1 MEMDTSLTPA
11 STSENAIGTQG
22 EKLIAE
28 YQSRTDEIHV
38 VVFNKKNGKFNVGRY
53 EDISSTPRIYTL
65 KDGSNTG
72 SALFFALMP
81 EALTDDEFQEYYG
94 ILGKCKNDGY
104 SDMDKAEQAAY
115 ILCDNLY
122 RRIEGADLLTDAG
135 IRLSIPATGN
145 LPQLTPLNLNKGA
158 YSPNSVLFGAFR
170 ILTTPSA
177 GSGTVV
183 SINKNDFHNNFK
195 FTDRTFTPREEL
207 LIPTLADW
215 YIIPPE
221 IVSICRHAQMTTN
234 GNQPMRNFM
243 LRGSAG
249 TGKTEGAKAIAAGL
263 GLPYMY
269 YTCSAN
275 TEIYDFLGQMLPE
288 TDSAGTL
295 HGDYPTLEDILMD
308 PPSAYKKLTG
318 IYEESISDSEVYE
331 KLKEV
336 MSADAK
342 LQSGQA
348 SAGQRFRYVE
358 TPLIT
363 AIKNGYL
370 LEIQEPTVIANPG
383 VLVGLN
389 ALLDRCASIT
399 LVTGEV
405 IHRHPDTVIVVTT
418 NNNYAGCR
426 DMNQSVI
433 SRMNLIIDMEDP
445 DTDILA
451 ERAMK
456 VTGCS
461 DKTIVTDM
469 AETLRDINERCR
481 ETMVS
486 DGSCGVRELISWVQ
500 SYMVCGSIL
509 DSAKYTVLSSVSS
522 DPDNRADILS
532 SCLEQKY
539 AA

>member
-1 MEMDTSLTPA
+1 MAKIPLFANWTWRLPLPKPFDTVAFSYSTSYWSKYCSTSTKKATLHASVLQAILSYMEMDTSLTPA

-249 TGKTEGAKAIAAGL
+249 TGKTEGAKAIARDTRGPIASIYYQGLMRIDQGIDVVEKSVVSYGGVQAGYLEKGCSWITLFIAMAPSL
-263 GLPYMY
+263 G
-269 YTCSAN
+269 
-275 TEIYDFLGQMLPE
+275 FLGTVIGMVQAFDKIQQVGDISPTVVAGGMKVALITTIFGLIVALILQVFYNYILAKIE
-288 TDSAGTL
+288 ALTSEMEDSSISL
-295 HGDYPTLEDILMD
+295 LDMVIKYDLK
-308 PPSAYKKLTG
+308 YKK
-318 IYEESISDSEVYE
+318 
-331 KLKEV
+331 
-336 MSADAK
+336 
-342 LQSGQA
+342 
-348 SAGQRFRYVE
+348 
-358 TPLIT
+358 
-363 AIKNGYL
+363 
-370 LEIQEPTVIANPG
+370 
-383 VLVGLN
+383 
-389 ALLDRCASIT
+389 
-399 LVTGEV
+399 
-405 IHRHPDTVIVVTT
+405 
-418 NNNYAGCR
+418 
-426 DMNQSVI
+426 
-433 SRMNLIIDMEDP
+433 
-445 DTDILA
+445 
-451 ERAMK
+451 
-456 VTGCS
+456 
-461 DKTIVTDM
+461 
-469 AETLRDINERCR
+469 
-481 ETMVS
+481 
-486 DGSCGVRELISWVQ
+486 
-500 SYMVCGSIL
+500 
-509 DSAKYTVLSSVSS
+509 
-522 DPDNRADILS
+522 
-532 SCLEQKY
+532 
-539 AA
+539 

>member
-1 MEMDTSLTPA
+1 MWLSL
-11 STSENAIGTQG
+11 I
-22 EKLIAE
+22 
-28 YQSRTDEIHV
+28 
-38 VVFNKKNGKFNVGRY
+38 KKNGKFNVGRY

-195 FTDRTFTPREEL
+195 FTDRTFTPWEEL

-249 TGKTEGAKAIAAGL
+249 TGKTEGAKLSLPGWASRLYVLHLLCQHGRFTIFRANASGNRFCGYLTRGL
-263 GLPYMY
+263 SHFGR
-269 YTCSAN
+269 
-275 TEIYDFLGQMLPE
+275 
-288 TDSAGTL
+288 
-295 HGDYPTLEDILMD
+295 YPDGS
-308 PPSAYKKLTG
+308 PSAYKNWTG
-318 IYEESISDSEVYE
+318 IYEGIHI
-331 KLKEV
+331 
-336 MSADAK
+336 
-342 LQSGQA
+342 
-348 SAGQRFRYVE
+348 RFRS
-358 TPLIT
+358 L
-363 AIKNGYL
+363 
-370 LEIQEPTVIANPG
+370 
-383 VLVGLN
+383 
-389 ALLDRCASIT
+389 
-399 LVTGEV
+399 
-405 IHRHPDTVIVVTT
+405 
-418 NNNYAGCR
+418 
-426 DMNQSVI
+426 
-433 SRMNLIIDMEDP
+433 
-445 DTDILA
+445 
-451 ERAMK
+451 
-456 VTGCS
+456 
-461 DKTIVTDM
+461 
-469 AETLRDINERCR
+469 
-481 ETMVS
+481 
-486 DGSCGVRELISWVQ
+486 
-500 SYMVCGSIL
+500 
-509 DSAKYTVLSSVSS
+509 
-522 DPDNRADILS
+522 
-532 SCLEQKY
+532 
-539 AA
+539 